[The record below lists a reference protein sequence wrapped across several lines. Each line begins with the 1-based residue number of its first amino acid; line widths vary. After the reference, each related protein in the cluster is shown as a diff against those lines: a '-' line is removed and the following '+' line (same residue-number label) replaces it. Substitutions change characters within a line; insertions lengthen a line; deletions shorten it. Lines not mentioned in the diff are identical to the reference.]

1 MSTALADPTALVAAL
16 CEVAGVAA
24 AGIEP
29 DPDGDS
35 RDDGCAAEWPG
46 LLRLDLTPGVDEAAV
61 AMAAGRLLRERF
73 GLGIDSAAVA
83 ILEESVGVGSGVRR
97 VQVVRAG
104 RRATA
109 TATLDRAGRTATG
122 EAAGPASSRGIRTAV
137 AEATLAAAAACD
149 PASAADLDALDS
161 TDEAGGPSVRVA
173 LRRTAPMGL
182 EPVRVVGTAAVRQDL
197 RQAAVRAVIAALA
210 QPSTAGLGS
219 LL

>member
-1 MSTALADPTALVAAL
+1 VSTALADPTALVAAL

-29 DPDGDS
+29 DPAGAI

-83 ILEESVGVGSGVRR
+83 ILEE
-97 VQVVRAG
+97 
-104 RRATA
+104 
-109 TATLDRAGRTATG
+109 
-122 EAAGPASSRGIRTAV
+122 AAGPASSRGIRTAV
-137 AEATLAAAAACD
+137 VEATLAAAAACD

-197 RQAAVRAVIAALA
+197 RQAAVRAVLAALA

>member
-1 MSTALADPTALVAAL
+1 VAAL

-29 DPDGDS
+29 DDRDI

-46 LLRLDLTPGVDEAAV
+46 LLRLDLTPGVTPGVDEAAV

-83 ILEESVGVGSGVRR
+83 ILEE
-97 VQVVRAG
+97 
-104 RRATA
+104 
-109 TATLDRAGRTATG
+109 
-122 EAAGPASSRGIRTAV
+122 AAGPASSRGIRTAV
-137 AEATLAAAAACD
+137 VEATLAAAAACD

-197 RQAAVRAVIAALA
+197 RQAAVRAVLAALA